1 MTEVKNHFCSRVLN
15 DGLHEAMEENQ
26 RVIFIGEDILDPYG
40 GAFKVAKGI
49 STKFP
54 DRVYSTPI
62 SEAAIM
68 GIANGLALRGFIPV
82 VEIMFGDFI
91 TLAFDQILNHLS
103 KFSSMYNGKVSPH
116 LVIRTPMGGY
126 RGYGPTHSQSLE
138 KFLIG
143 IPNIDVLYP
152 SHLHPLKT
160 MLKKAINQGSKPII
174 FLENKLLYSIQNQI
188 PKDNK
193 IGYFNVISSGDDYP
207 TITLSLSD
215 FTIADVTLVC
225 FGGMVPIVMNAA
237 VKLLTEEEIYCELV
251 VLSQIS
257 PINICPIAES
267 VSRSEILLTIEEGT
281 LTGAVGNEIIT
292 KFVENHMD
300 LLKNNPKRIAAKD
313 DVIPSAKQLEEEA
326 LPSQKNIYDAVVTI
340 ISEKK

>member
-1 MTEVKNHFCSRVLN
+1 MAEVKICYCSKALN

-26 RVIFIGEDILDPYG
+26 RVLFLGEDILDPYG
-40 GAFKVAKGI
+40 GAFKVAKGL

-54 DRVYSTPI
+54 DRVYPTPI

-103 KFSSMYNGKVSPH
+103 KFSSMYNGKVNPH

-126 RGYGPTHSQSLE
+126 RGYGPTHSQALE

-143 IPNIDVLYP
+143 IPNINVLYP
-152 SHLHPLKT
+152 SHIHPLKT
-160 MLKKAINQGSKPII
+160 MLKKAINIDTKPVI
-174 FLENKLLYSIQNQI
+174 FLENKLLYATQNQI
-188 PKDNK
+188 PKGNK
-193 IGYFNVISSGDDYP
+193 IKYFDAITTAGDYP
-207 TITLSLSD
+207 TITLSLSN
-215 FTIADVTLVC
+215 FTIADVTIVC
-225 FGGMVPIVMNAA
+225 FGGMAPMVLNEA

-257 PINICPIAES
+257 PINISPIAES
-267 VSRSEILLTIEEGT
+267 VSRSERLITVEEGT

-292 KFVENHMD
+292 KFVENHME
-300 LLKNNPKRIAAKD
+300 LLKKKPIRIAAKD
-313 DVIPSAKQLEEEA
+313 DVIPSAKRLEAEA
-326 LPSQKNIYDAVVTI
+326 LPSPKNIYDAVITTLN
-340 ISEKK
+340 E